1 MQKIL
6 IDYNFA
12 DFTEEKLLHNIDLLP
27 DWRKEQALR
36 FKHFEGRRNCTVAL
50 LLLAECLGVKPADIP
65 PFQYNEHGKPSL
77 MGQEAR
83 DKGQESRGNSQF
95 SILSSQF
102 SISHCHEAVACMVSD
117 MPCGIDVESVGR
129 YRDSVARYSMD
140 EEQMQHILSS
150 DDPALAFIRLWTQK
164 EAYLKAL
171 GTGIQDNMR
180 DIPSSLLRRV
190 THTEVHSDKGYV
202 LSWCVLE
209 NAHKPH

>member
-1 MQKIL
+1 
-6 IDYNFA
+6 
-12 DFTEEKLLHNIDLLP
+12 
-27 DWRKEQALR
+27 
-36 FKHFEGRRNCTVAL
+36 
-50 LLLAECLGVKPADIP
+50 
-65 PFQYNEHGKPSL
+65 
-77 MGQEAR
+77 
-83 DKGQESRGNSQF
+83 
-95 SILSSQF
+95 
-102 SISHCHEAVACMVSD
+102 MVSD

-150 DDPALAFIRLWTQK
+150 DNPALTFIRLWTQK

-190 THTEVHSDKGYV
+190 THTEVHSDKGYA

>member
-1 MQKIL
+1 
-6 IDYNFA
+6 
-12 DFTEEKLLHNIDLLP
+12 
-27 DWRKEQALR
+27 
-36 FKHFEGRRNCTVAL
+36 
-50 LLLAECLGVKPADIP
+50 
-65 PFQYNEHGKPSL
+65 
-77 MGQEAR
+77 
-83 DKGQESRGNSQF
+83 
-95 SILSSQF
+95 
-102 SISHCHEAVACMVSD
+102 MVSD
-117 MPCGIDVESVGR
+117 MPCGIDVESIGR

-140 EEQMQHILSS
+140 EEQMQHILGS

-180 DIPSSLLRRV
+180 DIPSSLLRRL